1 MFQSKCHNN
10 HRDTLHAWAH
20 KTSKHSHIKSETP
33 VSSQDNERS
42 CILRISILPLSTIFL
57 LEFGTVSTM
66 FYFCF
71 FILLLTLR
79 FTVLQIFLWY
89 ITCFIGVNK
98 IWDSW
103 LYLTFYTLHNILVI
117 WRFDTRGSE
126 HNWWDDYIKT
136 IENPHCKSE
145 GK

>member
-79 FTVLQIFLWY
+79 FTVW
-89 ITCFIGVNK
+89 V
-98 IWDSW
+98 
-103 LYLTFYTLHNILVI
+103 FYGLNIVI
-117 WRFDTRGSE
+117 PSIVFEASS
-126 HNWWDDYIKT
+126 IKT
-136 IENPHCKSE
+136 SND
-145 GK
+145 

>member
-1 MFQSKCHNN
+1 MPHVEQELLTFLEHLSSHPVFSGVRVARSLVFCVVFC
-10 HRDTLHAWAH
+10 
-20 KTSKHSHIKSETP
+20 TSLFFLFFFF
-33 VSSQDNERS
+33 N
-42 CILRISILPLSTIFL
+42 CIGRLSAIYGFWLPLW
-57 LEFGTVSTM
+57 
-66 FYFCF
+66 C
-71 FILLLTLR
+71 
-79 FTVLQIFLWY
+79 LQIFLWY

-117 WRFDTRGSE
+117 WRFDTRGFE